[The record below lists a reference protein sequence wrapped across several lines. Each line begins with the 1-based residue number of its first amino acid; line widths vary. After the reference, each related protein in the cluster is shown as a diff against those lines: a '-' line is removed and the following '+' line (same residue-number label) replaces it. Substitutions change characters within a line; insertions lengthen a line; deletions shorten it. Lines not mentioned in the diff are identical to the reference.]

1 MFLMNELFEII
12 DSKNN
17 GESYLSNIKINSEHV
32 IFKGHFPGNPILPG
46 VCMLELIK
54 LLSGIYLNKKLKVVS
69 ASDMKF
75 LKVINPIIDCF
86 ITTEIIIKIN
96 ENENYSITAYL
107 KQNET
112 PFFKFKGLLFS

>member
-1 MFLMNELFEII
+1 MNELFEII
-12 DSKNN
+12 DSKKN

-112 PFFKFKGLLFS
+112 PFFKFKGLFFS